1 MDLGVHIYDLLR
13 HLLGDDMEVVHAQ
26 LETRIP
32 QRPDPKTG
40 QPLPVDVDDLA
51 IVQVRTERGAVGVI
65 EASRLATGV
74 QDELRFEIHAA
85 RAPSPST

>member
-32 QRPDPKTG
+32 QRPTRRRANLCPWTWT
-40 QPLPVDVDDLA
+40 
-51 IVQVRTERGAVGVI
+51 IW
-65 EASRLATGV
+65 RLF
-74 QDELRFEIHAA
+74 R
-85 RAPSPST
+85 